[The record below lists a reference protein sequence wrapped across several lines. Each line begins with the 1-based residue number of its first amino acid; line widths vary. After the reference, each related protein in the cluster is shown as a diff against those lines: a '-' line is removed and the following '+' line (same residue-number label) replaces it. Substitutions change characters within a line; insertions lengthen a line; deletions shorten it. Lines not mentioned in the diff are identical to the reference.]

1 MGLFEKKQRQQGPQ
15 SGPQA
20 QVPSIVA
27 AGTVITG
34 QVQLSEDLRV
44 DGAVVGDIC
53 SGKTVVIGRSGEVCG
68 NITAAFLDIYGYL
81 DGNAA
86 ITGRTMLRKGG
97 FLHGDLET
105 AELEIEAGARFE
117 GRCMM
122 TRKEPGM
129 NGRDG
134 QEQGQGFTDE

>member
-1 MGLFEKKQRQQGPQ
+1 MGLFEKKQRQHSPQ
-15 SGPQA
+15 SE
-20 QVPSIVA
+20 VPSIVA
-27 AGTVITG
+27 TGTVITG
-34 QVQLSEDLRV
+34 QVKLSEDLRV

-53 SGKTVVIGRSGEVCG
+53 CEKTVVIGRSGEVRG

-97 FLHGDLET
+97 FLHGDLE
-105 AELEIEAGARFE
+105 AGARFE

-122 TRKEPGM
+122 TRNVLPQA
-129 NGRDG
+129 GRDG
-134 QEQGQGFTDE
+134 QEQEQGFTDE